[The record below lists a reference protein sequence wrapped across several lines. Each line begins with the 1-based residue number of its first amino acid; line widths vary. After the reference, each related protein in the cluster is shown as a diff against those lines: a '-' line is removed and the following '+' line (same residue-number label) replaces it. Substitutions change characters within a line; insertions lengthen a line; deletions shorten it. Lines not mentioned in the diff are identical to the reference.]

1 MIAPVFLSASEPKPD
16 RNPEYWDSRSLL
28 NLREAVR
35 AFCAHVL
42 PNFPVVFGGHPAIT
56 PLVRGIAE
64 RVAHDLRI
72 DPERREKSRM
82 KQPQV
87 VTFQSRKFVDRNA
100 EDDEVFTEAL
110 DAKGEVAPPKESSRR
125 MSLLYMRYEMIGRPE
140 PALDEALRRPA
151 HRVDPSDVPMYRM
164 LQGHVATLGTERR
177 RRLDPKNNGRDAP
190 DGFSAAV
197 FIGGMEGVEREFR
210 IFRCFHADTPAL
222 PIASTGSACK
232 KLLDEVAPSLADAPQ
247 IFVALRDETVYSLL
261 MQQILPVSDRA
272 QLGGPKL
279 TWHRGEVPPFRLEA
293 HADPENPQR

>member
-64 RVAHDLRI
+64 RVGHDLRI
-72 DPERREKSRM
+72 DPARREKVPM

-87 VTFQSRKFVDRNA
+87 VTFQSRKFVERKA
-100 EDDEVFTEAL
+100 EDDEVFTAAL
-110 DAKGEVAPPKESSRR
+110 DAKGQIAPPKESSRR
-125 MSLLYMRYEMIGRPE
+125 MSLLYMRYEMIGRPD
-140 PALDEALRRPA
+140 PALDEALRHPG
-151 HRVDPSDVPMYRM
+151 HRVASADVSMYQM

-177 RRLDPKNNGRDAP
+177 CRLDPENKGRDAP
-190 DGFSAAV
+190 EGFSAAV

-210 IFRCFHADTPAL
+210 IFRCFHPDTPAL

-232 KLLDEVAPSLADAPQ
+232 KLLDEVGPSLADAPQ
-247 IFVALRDETVYSLL
+247 IFTALRDETVYSLL
-261 MQQILPVSDRA
+261 MQQILPVGAGAKSDRA
-272 QLGGPKL
+272 KL
-279 TWHRGEVPPFRLEA
+279 TWRRGEPPPFRPEE